1 MKESVIDL
9 KNAKVSDIEL
19 ADDVFASKPNKAL
32 IYEVVKMQRA
42 GWRKGTVKTKNRAAV
57 SGTTAK
63 MYRQKGTGRARHG
76 DKKVGLFVGGGKAFG
91 PNPRDYS
98 YKIPKKARRGGLRSA
113 LVLKKNEGKMLI
125 VDNLEFPQI
134 KTKDAVAALNRLG
147 VKSGLLV
154 IDGTQANL
162 EKSVSNIPYIKV
174 VKWEGLNV
182 YDLMKY
188 EHAVLTVPA
197 LQKVQE
203 VLKP

>member
-1 MKESVIDL
+1 MKESVLDL
-9 KNAKVSDIEL
+9 KNSKVSDIEL
-19 ADDVFASKPNKAL
+19 SDDVFASRPNKAL

-42 GWRKGTVKTKNRAAV
+42 GWRKGTVKTKNRALV

-63 MYRQKGTGRARHG
+63 MYKQKGTGRARHG
-76 DKKVGLFVGGGKAFG
+76 DKKVGIFVGGGKAFG

-98 YKIPKKARRGGLRSA
+98 YKIPRKARRGGLRSA

-125 VDNLEFPQI
+125 VDNLEFPEI
-134 KTKDAVAALNRLG
+134 KTKAAIAALDKLG

-154 IDGTQANL
+154 IDGTQKNL
-162 EKSVSNIPYIKV
+162 KKSVSNIPNIKV

>member
-1 MKESVIDL
+1 VKESVLDL
-9 KNAKVSDIEL
+9 KNSKVSDIEL
-19 ADDVFASKPNKAL
+19 SDDVFASRPNKAL

-42 GWRKGTVKTKNRAAV
+42 GWRKGTVKTKNRALV

-63 MYRQKGTGRARHG
+63 MYKQKGTGRARHG
-76 DKKVGLFVGGGKAFG
+76 DKKVGIFVGGGKAFG

-98 YKIPKKARRGGLRSA
+98 YKIPRKARRGGLRSA

-125 VDNLEFPQI
+125 VDNLEFPEI
-134 KTKDAVAALNRLG
+134 KTKAAIAALDKLG

-154 IDGTQANL
+154 IDGTQKNL
-162 EKSVSNIPYIKV
+162 EKSVSNIPHIKV